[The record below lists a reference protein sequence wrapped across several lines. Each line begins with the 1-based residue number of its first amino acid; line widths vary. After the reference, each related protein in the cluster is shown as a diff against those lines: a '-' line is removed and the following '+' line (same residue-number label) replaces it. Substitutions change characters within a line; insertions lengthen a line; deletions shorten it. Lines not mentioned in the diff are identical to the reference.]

1 MLDILMLNLFIGI
14 VTFYNGQR
22 MRAVRKEENKGK
34 YKSVN
39 ETFYKNEKNNEVN
52 LKKKRP
58 QTTKAW
64 QYYLAFGLAISHL
77 LDSLLSLAEPVLLLT
92 YNFQSV
98 VETLIVV

>member
-39 ETFYKNEKNNEVN
+39 ETFYKNE
-52 LKKKRP
+52 
-58 QTTKAW
+58 
-64 QYYLAFGLAISHL
+64 
-77 LDSLLSLAEPVLLLT
+77 
-92 YNFQSV
+92 
-98 VETLIVV
+98 